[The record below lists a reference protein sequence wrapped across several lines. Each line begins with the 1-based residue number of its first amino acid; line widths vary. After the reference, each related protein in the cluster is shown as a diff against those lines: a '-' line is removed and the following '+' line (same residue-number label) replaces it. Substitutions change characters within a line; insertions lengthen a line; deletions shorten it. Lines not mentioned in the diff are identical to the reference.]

1 VDVRSV
7 VLLSRRNRV
16 YAAAAEWN
24 LPDVELFLFDS
35 PSEALARISL
45 GRTALFLFDTRDYPR
60 YRHVVRKFLNMKTDA
75 DLVIVGHEDLLPEVS
90 EIDHEAAVRALAGD
104 TDPEEIQQV
113 VERLLGLRRVREN
126 SGLVGR
132 SRAMAEMLA
141 LIAHSAPLDV
151 NILILGESGT
161 GKELVAR
168 AIHRNSPRR
177 DGPFI
182 GLNCGAMS
190 EGVLESELFGHVRGA
205 FTGAVADHDGVFK
218 RADGGTL
225 FLDEVAEM
233 PLGMQTRFLR
243 ALETGD
249 FTPVGGRK
257 TEHGDIRLVAA
268 THRDLAA
275 DVAQGRFRQD
285 LFYRL
290 KVVVI
295 HTPPLRERRDDIL
308 LLAEHFIAQENE
320 EHGLRVR
327 GLTRA
332 AAQALQQYDWP
343 GNVRE
348 LMNALR
354 SVAVLKQRGMIDRE
368 DLPEEIRGGGH
379 AGTEPF
385 LPVPLDARLNAG
397 LDLTVLAA
405 TLLEMKHELREIR
418 ELLTEGRHRPGSH
431 TGWSVGPDGRIASPG
446 GVVETFGADAG
457 YSPIHEDGAG
467 DLQTAE
473 RTLIESALKASG
485 GNRRKAAARL
495 GISERTLYRKIKLY
509 GL

>member
-1 VDVRSV
+1 MRSV
-7 VLLSRRNRV
+7 VLLSRRHRV
-16 YAAAAEWN
+16 YAAAADWN

-35 PSEALARISL
+35 PSEALARIAV
-45 GRTALFLFDTRDYPR
+45 GKTALFLFDTRDYPR
-60 YRHVVRKFLNMKTDA
+60 YRHVLRKFLSMKTDA
-75 DLVIVGHEDLLPEVS
+75 DLVAIGHEDILQDVAT
-90 EIDHEAAVRALAGD
+90 IDHEAAVRPLEAD

-113 VERLLGLRRVREN
+113 VERLLRLRRVREN
-126 SGLVGR
+126 SGIVGR
-132 SRAMAEMLA
+132 SNATAEMLA

-151 NILILGESGT
+151 NVLILGESGT
-161 GKELVAR
+161 GKELVAQ
-168 AIHRNSPRR
+168 AIHANSRR
-177 DGPFI
+177 SEGPFI
-182 GLNCGAMS
+182 SLNCGAMS
-190 EGVLESELFGHVRGA
+190 EGVLESELFGHAKGS
-205 FTGAVADHDGVFK
+205 FTGAIADHDGVFK

-257 TEHGDIRLVAA
+257 TEHSDIRLVAA

-285 LFYRL
+285 LYYRL
-290 KVVVI
+290 KEVVI
-295 HTPPLRERRDDIL
+295 ETPALRERRDDIP
-308 LLAEHFIAQENE
+308 LLAEAFLARENE
-320 EHGLRVR
+320 EHGLRVK
-327 GLTRA
+327 GLTRSA
-332 AAQALQQYDWP
+332 GQALLQYDWP

-348 LMNALR
+348 LMNTIR
-354 SVAVLKQRGMIDRE
+354 SVSVLKQRGMIELE
-368 DLPEEIRGGGH
+368 DLPSEIRFGEGPQG
-379 AGTEPF
+379 AGY
-385 LPVPLDARLNAG
+385 LPVAHGGASGSG

-418 ELLTEGRHRPGSH
+418 EMLLEKRAAQGQRGWTVGR
-431 TGWSVGPDGRIASPG
+431 DGRIASPG
-446 GVVETFGADAG
+446 GVVETFGADSG
-457 YSPIHEDGAG
+457 FSPLQAEGGG

-473 RTLIESALKASG
+473 RTLIESALKAAG